1 LDRSSK
7 VTIIP
12 SHFKEKRELI
22 SSGFDFKDFMPRK
35 LPKTMN
41 KLQKEKARKVFLDNL
56 DKVQNYDELA

>member
-1 LDRSSK
+1 

-12 SHFKEKRELI
+12 SKFKEKRELTG
-22 SSGFDFKDFMPRK
+22 SGFDFKDFMPTR

-56 DKVQNYDELA
+56 DKIHEYDEVS